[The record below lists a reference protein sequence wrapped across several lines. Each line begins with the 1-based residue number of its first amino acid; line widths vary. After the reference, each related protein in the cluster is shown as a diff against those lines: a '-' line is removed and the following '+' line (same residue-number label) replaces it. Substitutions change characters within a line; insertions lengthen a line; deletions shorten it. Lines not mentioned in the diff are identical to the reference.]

1 MLSLVICKV
10 VQLILRVHWGQGG
23 CLGAK
28 RGSRGMPW
36 GLMGP
41 TGMYRGSHG
50 PVPSGW
56 FSG

>member
-1 MLSLVICKV
+1 MLSLVSKL
-10 VQLILRVHWGQGG
+10 VQLILRVHRGQGG

-41 TGMYRGSHG
+41 TGMFRGSYG
-50 PVPSGW
+50 PAPSGL